1 MGLSINRNL
10 IMGET
15 ILIISTTLAAA
26 WICAETILASG
37 ASPAWAIPLALLI
50 AVNVDRL
57 YKQ

>member
-1 MGLSINRNL
+1 
-10 IMGET
+10 MGET

-26 WICAETILASG
+26 WICGLTIVTSG

>member
-26 WICAETILASG
+26 WICGLTIVTSG

-57 YKQ
+57 YSK